1 MTDRLAFLIL
11 VAALTAWMCGHQAQ
25 PFPLGRACGWLYARV
40 RPSRTIPAPRV
51 HRTRQRPPR
60 TPLWARSQP
69 LAYEETL

>member
-11 VAALTAWMCGHQAQ
+11 VAALTAWMCGHQGQ
-25 PFPLGRACGWLYARV
+25 RFPLGRACGWLCARV
-40 RPSRTIPAPRV
+40 RPSQTVPAPGV
-51 HRTRQRPPR
+51 HRTRQRPSG